1 MAHFAF
7 RGRDR
12 RGALVTGQREAEGP
26 EAVASQLLTV
36 GITPVEIRLRAPEPS
51 WLTAIKKAWPGRRI
65 SQDDLILF
73 SRQMHA
79 LTRAG
84 VPINQGL
91 DSLAQ
96 STRVGALREALRSLM
111 GSLEEGRDL
120 ASAMQRCPDVFPPI
134 YASIIRVGENSG
146 KLEESFLQ
154 LYAYLQRDK
163 TTRNQL
169 KSALRYPAIVVIA
182 IAVAIGIITVE
193 VIPAFARV
201 YAQFHS
207 KLPLPTRIILAVS
220 DFASHYWLLVL
231 ALIVVSTIAIRIYIR
246 TESGRYRFDA
256 LKLKMPVLGPVAL
269 RGGLA
274 RFARAFAMSFRSG
287 VPVVQAMG
295 LIAESVG
302 NEYLGERILAMRTG
316 IERGE
321 SLSRTAETVGLFTP
335 LVIQMLRVGDET
347 GATDDMLDEVATYY
361 EDEVD
366 YDVRNMGA
374 LIEPILIVILGLLV
388 LILALGVFLP
398 MWDLIQVIQH

>member
-1 MAHFAF
+1 MALFLF

-12 RGALVTGQREAEGP
+12 RGALVTGQREADGP
-26 EAVASQLLTV
+26 EAVANQLLTV
-36 GITPVEIRLRAPEPS
+36 GITPVEIRERTPEPA
-51 WLTAIKKAWPGRRI
+51 WLLTLKKAWPGRRVTL
-65 SQDDLILF
+65 DDLILF

-84 VPINQGL
+84 VPINRAL
-91 DSLAQ
+91 DCLAQ
-96 STRVGALREALRSLM
+96 STRVGALKEAMLILM

-120 ASAMQRCPDVFPPI
+120 ASSMQRCPHVFPPI

-154 LYAYLQRDK
+154 LHRYLERDK

-169 KSALRYPAIVVIA
+169 KNALRYPAIVVIA
-182 IAVAIGIITVE
+182 IAVAIGIITVM

-207 KLPLPTRIILAVS
+207 QLPLPTRIILAVS
-220 DFASHYWLLVL
+220 NFASHDWLLIL
-231 ALIVVSTIAIRIYIR
+231 ALIIFSTTAAKIYIR

-256 LKLKMPVLGPVAL
+256 LKLKLPILGPIAL

-274 RFARAFAMSFRSG
+274 RFARAFAMSYRSG

-302 NEYLGERILAMRTG
+302 NDYLGERILAMQTG

-321 SLSRTAETVGLFTP
+321 SLSRTAENVSLFTP

-361 EDEVD
+361 EEEVD

-374 LIEPILIVILGLLV
+374 LIEPILIIALGLMV